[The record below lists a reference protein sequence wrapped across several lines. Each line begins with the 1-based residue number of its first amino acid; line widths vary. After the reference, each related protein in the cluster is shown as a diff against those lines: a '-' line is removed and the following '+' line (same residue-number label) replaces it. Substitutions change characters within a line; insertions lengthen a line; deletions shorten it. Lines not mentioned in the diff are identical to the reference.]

1 MSTTTVEGLYA
12 ALEAE
17 GEKAGYYLNPDKAF
31 VLELLEGLLVNE
43 QRLGYRACPC
53 RLASGERSE
62 DLDIICPC
70 DYRDADLSEH
80 GACYCALY
88 VSQEVLDG
96 KQKLRPIP
104 ERRVPQE
111 SRQTPKSTDTPLPS
125 QLPYPVWRC
134 KVCGYLCARERPPA
148 LCPICKAQAERFERF
163 L

>member
-1 MSTTTVEGLYA
+1 MSRATAEDLYA
-12 ALEAE
+12 DLKAE
-17 GEKAGYYLNPDKAF
+17 GEKAGYFLNPDKSF
-31 VLELLEGLLVNE
+31 VHELLEGLLVNE
-43 QRLGYRACPC
+43 QRFGYRACPC
-53 RLASGERSE
+53 RLASGERTG

-88 VSQEVLDG
+88 VSQGVLDG

-104 ERRVPQE
+104 ERRVPQDQ
-111 SRQTPKSTDTPLPS
+111 RQTPAHAYLPS
-125 QLPYPVWRC
+125 HLSYPVWRC
-134 KVCGYLCARERPPA
+134 RVCGYLCAREKPPA